1 MDSRK
6 RVYLFL
12 PFLIAFALF
21 ASTLSGASGIL
32 YADVDV
38 PDVKRPVP
46 IRPDVKKPVSK
57 PYGEVSGSSLSDVLK
72 RIEALE
78 SRTGGGNVTTGARSL
93 KIGFMVRTR
102 FEQQK
107 QFMIGTTGSVRTITN
122 RVYNLNTA
130 SLTQASG
137 DSHTGVRESNEHI
150 VQRTRIYF
158 DADVNKNVRAYVRIA
173 DNRVFGA
180 TQHTTNGATGTNPN
194 NEIELNEGYVDL
206 RNLGDISPLL
216 ENISIR
222 AGRWQM
228 FYGGHRLI
236 GHLNWTN
243 AGRKWDGARVKWDNK
258 KGSWIDFF
266 ATKVTTDSGAG
277 SSGDAPSRTE
287 NKDELFWGVYSHF
300 KNPFGL
306 EGTVAEP
313 YLIIRDRSVLD
324 RSDSVETSTGEER
337 YTAGLRLVG
346 KKIPSLPGV
355 DFVFDHAWQFG
366 HTEALSAANV
376 VSSNPIQAFAGS
388 WGVGYTFSNAAW
400 KPRIGYQYAF
410 ASGDDRP
417 GAGSAKTFSQLYPTG
432 HARMGYIDFHAWMNI
447 RAHKVMLTVK
457 PTKKLLLKA
466 DLWFFEADEEADD
479 WYNVAGGTMRQGGDT
494 FTNNVGVTGNI
505 DDEYGQEIDIT
516 AKYKLFKNFGVVA
529 GYTHYFTGDF
539 MEDTNNGLSRDSDWA
554 YLMTSLKF

>member
-1 MDSRK
+1 MQDVK
-6 RVYLFL
+6 
-12 PFLIAFALF
+12 
-21 ASTLSGASGIL
+21 
-32 YADVDV
+32 ADV
-38 PDVKRPVP
+38 
-46 IRPDVKKPVSK
+46 
-57 PYGEVSGSSLSDVLK
+57 GAGSSLSDVLK

-78 SRTGGGNVTTGARSL
+78 SRTGGGNVSTGARSL
-93 KIGFMVRTR
+93 KIGFMIRTR

-107 QFMIGTTGSVRTITN
+107 QFMINTGATATNDRTTTGG
-122 RVYNLNTA
+122 VYTLTTLPNT
-130 SLTQASG
+130 SRASG
-137 DSHTGVRESNEHI
+137 DSHIGVRESNEHI

-194 NEIELNEGYVDL
+194 NEIELNEGYVEL
-206 RNLGDISPLL
+206 RSLGDLSPIL
-216 ENISIR
+216 ENVTVR

-277 SSGDAPSRTE
+277 SSGDAPSRTL

-300 KNPFGL
+300 KLPV

-313 YLIIRDRSVLD
+313 YLIIRDRSILD
-324 RSDSVETSTGEER
+324 RSDGTAASTGEER

-355 DFVFDHAWQFG
+355 DFVFDQAWQFG
-366 HTEALSAANV
+366 HAESSVANSNV
-376 VSSNPIQAFAGS
+376 ISSNPIQAFAGS

-400 KPRIGYQYAF
+400 SPRIGYQYAF

-447 RAHKVMLTVK
+447 RAHKIMLTVK

-466 DLWFFEADEEADD
+466 DLWFFEADEEADN
-479 WYNVAGGTMRQGGDT
+479 WYSVAGGTSRIGADRYVHVDGQ
-494 FTNNVGVTGNI
+494 TGNV